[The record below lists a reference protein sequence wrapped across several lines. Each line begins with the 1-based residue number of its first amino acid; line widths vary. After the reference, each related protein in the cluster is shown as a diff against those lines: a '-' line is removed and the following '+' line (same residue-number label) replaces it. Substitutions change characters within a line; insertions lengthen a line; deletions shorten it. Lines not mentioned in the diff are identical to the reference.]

1 MASKA
6 GAGKG
11 SGSKGQ
17 WPLWAEALTSAGEAY
32 VETGVKTLL
41 VCCQD
46 PTEGLLPHAGGN
58 FWISPAVVSHKHL
71 HCPVRSKIRNEWF
84 CSFTAGGNV
93 E

>member
-6 GAGKG
+6 GAGEG

-17 WPLWAEALTSAGEAY
+17 RPLWAEALTSAGEAY

-46 PTEGLLPHAGGN
+46 PTEDLLPTCRGQ
-58 FWISPAVVSHKHL
+58 FL
-71 HCPVRSKIRNEWF
+71 DF
-84 CSFTAGGNV
+84 TCSGL
-93 E
+93 